1 MKSYIS
7 KLGII
12 ALVGIVTLQ
21 GCKKGENDPLISLKS
36 RDARITG
43 TWELTSQET
52 TETEKQEFD
61 GESRTE
67 TYIYS
72 YDGNMFTSTGTITIN
87 GQTIESESS
96 TYEYSEE
103 MTIEKDGTFTLS
115 MVNDGDKEEYTGN
128 WWWLS
133 DKKNKTRIAL
143 GDDYESFE
151 IDQLKNKELILTSE
165 TSYKNVDE
173 DGYSYEE
180 RSTTTMTFTKK

>member
-1 MKSYIS
+1 MGRVEQKH
-7 KLGII
+7 
-12 ALVGIVTLQ
+12 
-21 GCKKGENDPLISLKS
+21 
-36 RDARITG
+36 
-43 TWELTSQET
+43 
-52 TETEKQEFD
+52 
-61 GESRTE
+61 
-67 TYIYS
+67 TYIAMMEICLPQQAPLQS
-72 YDGNMFTSTGTITIN
+72 MAKQSKAS
-87 GQTIESESS
+87 QS